1 MALISFEKAAELLKE
16 MDNILILCHANPD
29 GDTLGSGF
37 ALCRALKAIGKK
49 ARVDCSSE
57 IPSKFSYIT
66 EGIFNESFEAE
77 NFVAVDVADIR
88 LLGDNYA
95 KEYENKIKLNIDHH
109 GSNTMFAENTLLDSS
124 AAAACEVV
132 YELIC
137 TLGVEVNKA
146 IADCIYTGISTDTGC
161 FRFTNTTAKTHIIA
175 SKVMEKGA
183 DIEKINRLMFETKS
197 RSYMRLEKLA
207 LDTLKMYFD
216 GRCAVLTIMQDM
228 YEKSGAKESDTD
240 AICAIPRQ
248 IEGVQI
254 GASIK
259 QKDEKRFKIS
269 VRTHAPYDAAKIC
282 GAMGG
287 GGHPRAAGCEIFGS
301 LDDVLDELLKTVE
314 ANLED

>member
-1 MALISFEKAAELLKE
+1 MALVSFEKAAELLKE
-16 MDNILILCHANPD
+16 TDNILILCHANPD

-37 ALCRALKAIGKK
+37 ALCRALRAIGKK

-57 IPSKFSYIT
+57 IPEKFLYLA
-66 EGIFNESFEAE
+66 EGVSDESFEAE
-77 NFVAVDVADIR
+77 TFVAVDVADIR
-88 LLGDNYA
+88 LLGDTYA
-95 KEYENKIKLNIDHH
+95 KEFENKIKLNIDHH

-132 YELIC
+132 YELLAY
-137 TLGVEVNKA
+137 LGVEADKA
-146 IADCIYTGISTDTGC
+146 VADCIYTGISTDTGC
-161 FRFTNTTAKTHIIA
+161 FKFTNTTAKTHIIA
-175 SKVMEKGA
+175 AKVMEKGA
-183 DIEKINRLMFETKS
+183 DIEKINRVMFETKS
-197 RSYMRLEKLA
+197 RSYMQLEKLA
-207 LDTLKMYFD
+207 LDTLRMYFD

-228 YEKSGAKESDTD
+228 YKKSGAKESDTD

-282 GAMGG
+282 AAMGG

-314 ANLED
+314 SVLED

>member
-1 MALISFEKAAELLKE
+1 MSLVSFEKAAELLLS
-16 MDNILILCHANPD
+16 MNNIIILCHANPD

-37 ALCRALKAIGKK
+37 ALCRALKALGKR
-49 ARVDCSSE
+49 ARVDCSCE
-57 IPSKFSYIT
+57 IPRKFSYLT
-66 EGIFNESFEAE
+66 DCVFNESFEAE
-77 NFVAVDVADIR
+77 NFVAVDVADIK
-88 LLGDNYA
+88 LLGDEYA
-95 KEYENKIKLNIDHH
+95 KKYENKIKLNIDHH
-109 GSNTMFAENTLLDSS
+109 GSTTMFAENTLLDSS

-132 YELIC
+132 YELLAH
-137 TLGVEVNKA
+137 LGVEANKA

-197 RSYMRLEKLA
+197 REYMRLEKLA

-259 QKDEKRFKIS
+259 QKAENRFKVS
-269 VRTHAPYDAAKIC
+269 LRTHAPYDAAKIC
-282 GAMGG
+282 AAMGG

-301 LDDVLDELLKTVE
+301 LDDVLDELLKNIE
-314 ANLED
+314 ASLED